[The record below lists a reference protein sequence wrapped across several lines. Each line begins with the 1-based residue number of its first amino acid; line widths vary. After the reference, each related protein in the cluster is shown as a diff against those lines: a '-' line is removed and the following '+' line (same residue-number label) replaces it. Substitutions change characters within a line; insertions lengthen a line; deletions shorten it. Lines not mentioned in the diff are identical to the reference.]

1 VSHTYVSYEAALVKI
16 LLLIQVEEPDGCFSL
31 SKGQSTTVRLM
42 EVNLMRALRIIG
54 CAGALAVLDASGAQA
69 QGSNERLKV
78 TYLTFSAPVEV
89 PGASLPAGKYL
100 FKMADTLGSSH
111 AVQIFS
117 ADGKKIYTT
126 FLAIPNQMTEAPDK
140 TVVLFD
146 ERPAGAPQAV
156 KVWYYP
162 GNSTGEEFV
171 YPRKQAIKIAKA
183 NHTPVLSSPDGS
195 SPNSNTKVA
204 RVDETGRVAGEDAN
218 QAAAAD
224 NQNQAAPAANQVA
237 RAQEPAAPSVNTPRT
252 PVVGTAGQTATP
264 RRRATTLPR
273 TASNLS
279 LFALLGGLSLL
290 AALGLRRVRLSAPR
304 GMSSR

>member
-1 VSHTYVSYEAALVKI
+1 
-16 LLLIQVEEPDGCFSL
+16 
-31 SKGQSTTVRLM
+31 
-42 EVNLMRALRIIG
+42 MRALRIIG
-54 CAGALAVLDASGAQA
+54 CAGALAVLVASGAQA

-126 FLAIPNQMTEAPDK
+126 FLAVPNQTNETPDK
-140 TVVLFD
+140 TVLLFA

-171 YPRKQAIKIAKA
+171 YPRKQAMRIAKA
-183 NHTPVLSSPDGS
+183 NHTSVLSSPDGS
-195 SPNSNTKVA
+195 APKDAKVA

-218 QAAAAD
+218 QAAT
-224 NQNQAAPAANQVA
+224 AANQVA
-237 RAQEPAAPSVNTPRT
+237 RAQEPPAASVDAPRS
-252 PVVGTAGQTATP
+252 PVVGTAGQAAAP

-273 TASNLS
+273 TASNLP

-290 AALGLRRVRLSAPR
+290 AGFGVRRIRLSPAMVAR
-304 GMSSR
+304 SR